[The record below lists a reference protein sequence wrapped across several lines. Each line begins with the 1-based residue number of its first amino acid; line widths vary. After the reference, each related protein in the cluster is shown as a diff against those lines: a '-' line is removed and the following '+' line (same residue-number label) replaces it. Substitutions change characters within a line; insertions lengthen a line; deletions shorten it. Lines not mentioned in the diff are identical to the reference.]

1 MAALGLQALLCGL
14 LFPHSDKEVRAEDAR
29 TYCTAKTT
37 QLTPCFCL
45 AVHSSHCRCSMSVR
59 NTRN

>member
-29 TYCTAKTT
+29 TYCPAKTT

-45 AVHSSHCRCSMSVR
+45 AFHSS
-59 NTRN
+59 TAGAA